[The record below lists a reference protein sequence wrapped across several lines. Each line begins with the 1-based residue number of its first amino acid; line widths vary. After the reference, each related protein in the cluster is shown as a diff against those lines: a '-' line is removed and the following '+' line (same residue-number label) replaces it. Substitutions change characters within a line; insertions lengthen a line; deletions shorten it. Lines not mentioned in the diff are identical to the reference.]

1 MTFSMDTTNHDDQP
15 GRHAPVLIRAAD
27 AERLDSLGHILL
39 ADADV
44 TGGTLSSHRVELAS
58 GANGA
63 VPHHH
68 TASSE
73 LFYILDGRL
82 DVLVGSEVH
91 TADRGDLLVVPPHL
105 DHAFAAHPGSSA
117 EALIVITPG
126 VQRFDYFRLVQ
137 RTRAGLEPPETLQ
150 ASQERFDTYFVDSA
164 AWQEARAQG

>member
-1 MTFSMDTTNHDDQP
+1 MTNLTNHCAPSPVPHQ
-15 GRHAPVLIRAAD
+15 PVLIRAAE
-27 AERLDSLGHILL
+27 AERVPLIGHILL
-39 ADADV
+39 ADADA
-44 TGGTLSSHRVELAS
+44 TGGALSSHRVELAT

-82 DVLVGSEVH
+82 DVLVGTEVH
-91 TADRGDLLVVPPHL
+91 TADPGDLLVVPPHL
-105 DHAFAAHPGSSA
+105 DHAFAAHPGSAA

-126 VQRFDYFRLVQ
+126 IQRFDYFRLVQ
-137 RTRAGLEPPETLQ
+137 RTRAGQEPAGTLR

-164 AWQEARAQG
+164 AWQAAREAG